1 VEAFAWTIVVILLL
15 IALILAAAISA
26 AVALL
31 VGDRE
36 DDPAS
41 ADLRGGDAEP
51 PGPSSVAAGPST
63 DRSSET

>member
-1 VEAFAWTIVVILLL
+1 MEAFAWTIVVILLL
-15 IALILAAAISA
+15 MALAIAAGISA

-41 ADLRGGDAEP
+41 ADLRGGVAEP
-51 PGPSSVAAGPST
+51 PGPSSMAAGPST
-63 DRSSET
+63 DRSSQT